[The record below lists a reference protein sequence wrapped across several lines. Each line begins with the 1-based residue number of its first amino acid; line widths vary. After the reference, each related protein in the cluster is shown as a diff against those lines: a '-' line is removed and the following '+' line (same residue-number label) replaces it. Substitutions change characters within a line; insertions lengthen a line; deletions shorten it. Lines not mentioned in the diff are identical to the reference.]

1 MEYSKTVHVSLFCRI
16 FGIVC
21 INMFSYIPLKV
32 VNFLVRMNKVPRKA
46 GKCLSFSR
54 LLVSDG
60 KTSSLIPLLNELGP
74 FSMSQERVRS
84 KKWRFARFIRLVM
97 NMTDLPLWYLPIESL
112 ALEELS
118 AERDECVAA
127 SCLSDAQP
135 SPKSEDNFN
144 LVTDLRGN
152 WKGKWW
158 CCLPF

>member
-1 MEYSKTVHVSLFCRI
+1 
-16 FGIVC
+16 
-21 INMFSYIPLKV
+21 
-32 VNFLVRMNKVPRKA
+32 
-46 GKCLSFSR
+46 
-54 LLVSDG
+54 
-60 KTSSLIPLLNELGP
+60 
-74 FSMSQERVRS
+74 
-84 KKWRFARFIRLVM
+84 M

-152 WKGKWW
+152 WKGK
-158 CCLPF
+158 